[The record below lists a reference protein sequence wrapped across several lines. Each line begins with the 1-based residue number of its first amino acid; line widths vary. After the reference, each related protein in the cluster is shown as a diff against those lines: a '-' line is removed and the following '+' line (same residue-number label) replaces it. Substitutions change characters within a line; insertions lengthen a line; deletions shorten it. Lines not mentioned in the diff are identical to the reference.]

1 LRLGLSFENI
11 DHIVV
16 TEFTSINI
24 NDLVYF
30 WFSFL
35 KILVDIFPNIDVN
48 GEFASIEA
56 YDIGDLAC
64 YEV

>member
-56 YDIGDLAC
+56 YDIGDLA
-64 YEV
+64 